1 MSTVEEPGTPSVFGT
16 PAADESA
23 GTSAD
28 NRDQARKRLEK
39 KSKFRG
45 DLAAYVVINALLIV
59 IWAVSGRGYFW
70 PGWVLGGWAV
80 FLALDAWS
88 LYFRRPIT
96 EADID
101 RELHLH
107 Q

>member
-1 MSTVEEPGTPSVFGT
+1 MSTVEQPETPSVFGT

-28 NRDQARKRLEK
+28 RDQARKRLEK

-59 IWAVSGRGYFW
+59 IWHIPGSPAVDIFPRQSFEL
-70 PGWVLGGWAV
+70 PALGM
-80 FLALDAWS
+80 LDMMDKARFNICFPS
-88 LYFRRPIT
+88 
-96 EADID
+96 
-101 RELHLH
+101 
-107 Q
+107 